1 MLRRSL
7 FALFPV
13 PVLVT
18 FNCSRAQSM
27 AELELLEASFPS
39 DECVLDE
46 TRRAFVREQASVV
59 SCLMKGELNK
69 RNRFRRLLLG
79 CKAVGKTTLL
89 KSLLKAANTA
99 YPELMTLYVSYADTK
114 VRLGRIICHHLR
126 KSGIK
131 PNISEFLE
139 EACVDE
145 PTYNIILQQQ
155 LDLYDLLLHDE
166 GYFRGCGI
174 VPGMAG
180 RIVSAASQPP
190 LFTRLSA
197 LLQSADKKLFLV
209 VDELNDVYMG
219 AFPEGRLI
227 IDDILAL
234 GEDANGRIN
243 CIISG
248 SSTRLR
254 QLAFAKLP
262 NEFKSNYPNYAGVDL
277 NSTKYQPRW
286 IFPFLDVDSFLCLY
300 RTINNMPDNYVPSE
314 EETDALSEL
323 FIKTGGSPGGLSEC
337 LQNRESSTYHASAKS
352 VKFDPEP
359 DEIAQVLQ
367 AVYEALP
374 QFTDSLNHL
383 TFATATTHLIP
394 THLAKSLAD
403 HPESILYDM
412 ADAGLIRYITDDP
425 TLKRIGFGSPLV
437 YFTVVMQGK
446 LIVTAFEAAALY
458 MPSGHKMGAVAENV
472 TCRFL
477 AKAFEKIAKVTN
489 PVKFSEKS
497 PLNLNK
503 EGDEHSASFDH
514 YVMYKELMHGQDA
527 FGADAVV
534 LIPDDHE
541 SSIAYRVQ
549 VKLGTSTIFTEA
561 EKGIKQDS
569 AEDIATKLNS
579 REKLALEAYQRSGIP
594 LSNSFRYLATTRNIT
609 FAAQEYFKRK
619 NISVL
624 NKDFL
629 FEHVWPKE
637 IKCLKA
643 LP

>member
-1 MLRRSL
+1 
-7 FALFPV
+7 
-13 PVLVT
+13 
-18 FNCSRAQSM
+18 M
-27 AELELLEASFPS
+27 AELELLEASFPR

-69 RNRFRRLLLG
+69 QNRFRRLLLG

-99 YPELMTLYVSYADTK
+99 YPLYVSYADTK

-131 PNISEFLE
+131 PNISESLE

-145 PTYNIILQQQ
+145 PTCNIILQQQ

-166 GYFRGCGI
+166 SYFRGCGI

-219 AFPEGRLI
+219 AFPEGRLT

-234 GEDANGRIN
+234 GEDASGQIN

-262 NEFKSNYPNYAGVDL
+262 NELKSNYPNYTGVDL

-286 IFPFLDVDSFLCLY
+286 IYPFLDVDSFLCLY
-300 RTINNMPDNYVPSE
+300 RTINHMPDNYVPSE

-323 FIKTGGSPGGLSEC
+323 FIKTGGSPGVLSEC
-337 LQNRESSTYHASAKS
+337 LQNRESSTYHVSAKS

-359 DEIAQVLQ
+359 DERAQVFQ
-367 AVYEALP
+367 AIYEALP
-374 QFTDSLNHL
+374 RCTDNLNHL
-383 TFATATTHLIP
+383 TFAAATTHLIP

-412 ADAGLIRYITDDP
+412 ADAGLIRYITCTDDP

-437 YFTVVMQGK
+437 YFTVAMQGK

-458 MPSGHKMGAVAENV
+458 MPSGHKMGVVAENV

-477 AKAFEKIAKVTN
+477 AKAFEKIAKVPN
-489 PVKFSEKS
+489 PVKFSEIS

-503 EGDEHSASFDH
+503 EGDEHPVSFDH
-514 YVMYKELMHGQDA
+514 YVMYKELMHGRDA

-534 LIPDDHE
+534 LIPDDHK
-541 SSIAYRVQ
+541 SSIAYHVQ
-549 VKLGTSTIFTEA
+549 VKLGTSTISTEA
-561 EKGIKQDS
+561 EKGVKQDS
-569 AEDIATKLNS
+569 AEDIAAKFFS
-579 REKLALEAYQRSGIP
+579 REKLALEAYKRSGIP
-594 LSNSFRYLATTRNIT
+594 LSNLFRYLATTRSIT
-609 FAAQEYFKRK
+609 PAALEYFKHK

-624 NKDFL
+624 DEEFL

-643 LP
+643 LC